1 MSRADDGNDGTNVE
15 RNARATGQLPA
26 MTMQTLGLTR
36 SRLLALA
43 ASTALAAGAR
53 TGASASDV
61 GAATFGWGPGPEGP
75 QILQAIDKKLW
86 DRHGLTVKTVTFNS
100 GSAAMEALLGGQL
113 DFAAMAELPPAI
125 AALQSQKL
133 KVIAVYS
140 RYRGNRVIANF
151 PLRSMSDLA
160 GRKIGVILGTTTE
173 LQADTALKN
182 AHVQAALLSLAPPD
196 IISSLARGDIDAAF
210 TFPAAYAIAQK
221 VLGEKYHELRI
232 STPSTFVLVATDD
245 VIVNHP
251 DRVRSFLAGVRD
263 GNATFGRDRAGSAA
277 LVSAST
283 GGSLSVPAVEALW
296 ADYQFSA
303 GIDSE
308 LPVDILKDA
317 QWIHQRGLV
326 KGPAP
331 TTAMLSPFILL
342 KV

>member
-1 MSRADDGNDGTNVE
+1 M
-15 RNARATGQLPA
+15 
-26 MTMQTLGLTR
+26 LG
-36 SRLLALA
+36 LA

-53 TGASASDV
+53 TGVSAADV
-61 GAATFGWGPGPEGP
+61 GTATFGWGPGPDGP

-86 DRHGLTVKTVTFNS
+86 DRHGLTVKTINFNS

-140 RYRGNRVIANF
+140 RYRGNRVIANV

-160 GRKIGVILGTTTE
+160 GRKIGVILGTTTQ
-173 LQADTALKN
+173 LQADTALQN
-182 AHVQAALLSLAPPD
+182 AHVQASIVALAPPD

-232 STPSTFVLVATDD
+232 PTPSTFVLVATDD
-245 VIVNHP
+245 VITNHP

-263 GNATFGRDRAGSAA
+263 GNAAFGRDRPGSAA
-277 LVSAST
+277 LVSSST
-283 GGSLSVPAVEALW
+283 GGSLGVPAVQALW
-296 ADYQFSA
+296 ADFQFSD
-303 GIDSE
+303 GVDSE

-317 QWIHQRGLV
+317 QWIHQHGLV

-331 TTAMLSPFILL
+331 TTAMLSPYILL
-342 KV
+342 KI

>member
-1 MSRADDGNDGTNVE
+1 
-15 RNARATGQLPA
+15 
-26 MTMQTLGLTR
+26 MTTTTLGITR

-43 ASTALAAGAR
+43 GSTALAAGAR
-53 TGASASDV
+53 RSASAADI
-61 GAATFGWGPGPEGP
+61 GAATFGWGPGPDGP

-86 DRHGLTVKTVTFNS
+86 DRHGLTVKTITFDS
-100 GSAAMEALLGGQL
+100 GSTAMEALLGGQL

-160 GRKIGVILGTTTE
+160 GRKIGVILGTTTQ
-173 LQADTALKN
+173 LQADTALAN
-182 AHVQAALLSLAPPD
+182 AHVQATTLSLAPSD
-196 IISSLARGDIDAAF
+196 MISSLARGDIDAAF
-210 TFPAAYAIAQK
+210 TFPAAYAIAQR
-221 VLGEKYHELRI
+221 VLGARYHELRI
-232 STPSTFVLVATDD
+232 PTPSTFVLVATDD
-245 VIVNHP
+245 VIMNHP
-251 DRVRSFLAGVRD
+251 DRVRAFLAGVRD
-263 GNATFGRDRAGSAA
+263 GNATFGRDRSGSAA

-283 GGSLSVPAVEALW
+283 GGSLGVPAVEALW

-303 GIDSE
+303 GIDGE

-317 QWIHQRGLV
+317 QWIHQHGLV

-331 TTAMLSPFILL
+331 TTAMLSPYILL
-342 KV
+342 KL

>member
-1 MSRADDGNDGTNVE
+1 MP
-15 RNARATGQLPA
+15 ATLDI
-26 MTMQTLGLTR
+26 TR
-36 SRLLALA
+36 SRLLTLA
-43 ASTALAAGAR
+43 AASALVASAR
-53 TGASASDV
+53 TSLSAADA
-61 GAATFGWGPGPEGP
+61 GAATFGWGPGPDGP

-86 DRHGLTVKTVTFNS
+86 DRHGLSVKTITFNS

-160 GRKIGVILGTTTE
+160 GRKVGVILGTTTQ
-173 LQADTALKN
+173 LQADTALQN
-182 AHVQAALLSLAPPD
+182 AHVQANVLSLAPPD
-196 IISSLARGDIDAAF
+196 IIASLARGDIDAAF

-221 VLGEKYHELRI
+221 VLGEKYHEHRI
-232 STPSTFVLVATDD
+232 PTPSTFVLVATDD
-245 VIVNHP
+245 VITNHP
-251 DRVRSFLAGVRD
+251 DRVRAFLGGVRD
-263 GNATFGRDRAGSAA
+263 GTAAFARDRAGSAA

-283 GGSLSVPAVEALW
+283 GGSLGVPAVEALW

-317 QWIHQRGLV
+317 QWIHQHGLV

-331 TTAMLSPFILL
+331 TTAMLAPYILQ
-342 KV
+342 KI